1 MIIVYTHVT
10 ADILHCGHLQYL
22 RSAKLLGDKLIVGVA
37 TDEALIEIKPRLI
50 MPFRERLAIVSS
62 LKFVDLAIPQKEY
75 APYKNVSN
83 VGADILVESESHD
96 EGMLAEGRLLMA
108 KLGGRMVIL
117 PYHDEQSSTRIK
129 EKIKNG

>member
-10 ADILHCGHLQYL
+10 VDILHYGHLQYL

-37 TDEALIEIKPRLI
+37 TDEAVMEIKPRPI
-50 MPFRERLAIVSS
+50 VPFMERLAIISS

-75 APYKNVSN
+75 APYKNLSSVHP
-83 VGADILVESESHD
+83 DILVESEDHN
-96 EGMLAEGRLLMA
+96 EEFLEKGRKLMK
-108 KLGGRMVIL
+108 KLGGRMVVL
-117 PYHDEQSSTRIK
+117 PYYPEQSTTRIK